1 MVSKDEPMSEL
12 ARLSELCDQSLRSVN
27 YDPESYQP
35 ASDLSPHVLGEQ
47 QYGGGKYSDIRR
59 KMSTGFYGDGKIAEK
74 VLEKI
79 ADDLLRKPGET
90 N

>member
-1 MVSKDEPMSEL
+1 MVPTHEPMSEL
-12 ARLSELCDQSLRSVN
+12 ARLSELCDQSMRSVN
-27 YDPESYQP
+27 FDPESIQP
-35 ASDLSPHVLGEQ
+35 ASDLSPHVLGEHQ
-47 QYGGGKYSDIRR
+47 HGGGKFSDIRR
-59 KMSTGFYGDGKIAEK
+59 KMATGFYGDGKIAEK